1 MIVGLGQTG
10 LSVARYL
17 AAQGELFAVA
27 DDNASVEAR
36 TELRAL
42 SPLSKVIPISKIN
55 PELTKRL
62 WVSPG
67 VPLTRPGIQDCVSKG
82 VEVTGDIALFSDLAQ
97 APIAAVT
104 GSNGKSTVTAML
116 GVLAAAQLSC
126 VAVAGNIGIPCL
138 DVLADD
144 VDYYVLELSSYQL
157 DLVEELPLEVAGLLN
172 LSPDHLDRYA
182 TEEAYFK
189 AKLRIFEHART
200 AVIHKQ
206 LLDQTD
212 LDQCSQVLVFADDV
226 PTDHNHY
233 GIGCDRQ
240 SSWLMKGSDVLMD
253 CSQLQVLGRHNQL
266 NALAALAMGEAMGLD
281 PVGMVATLKEFKG
294 LAHRC
299 ELIAEK
305 DGVRWI
311 NDSKATNVAATL
323 SAIDSLPADGQLI
336 LILGGESKG
345 ADFSLLQPALAGKVK
360 SVLLLGEAKHVL
372 ASSLTDQINC
382 EKHSDYDAVVTRAAE
397 LASAGDTVLLS
408 PACSS
413 LDMFSSYIARGE
425 YFRSRVNEV
434 LA

>member
-1 MIVGLGQTG
+1 VIVGLGQTG

-27 DDNASVEAR
+27 DDNASAEAR
-36 TELRAL
+36 AELRAV
-42 SPLSKVIPISKIN
+42 SPSSKVIPISEIT

-67 VPLTRPGIQDCVSKG
+67 VPLTRPGIQDCVSQG
-82 VEVTGDIALFSDLAQ
+82 VEVTGDVALFSGLAK

-116 GVLAAAQLSC
+116 GVLAAAQLPC

-157 DLVEELPLEVAGLLN
+157 DLVEALPLKVAGLLN
-172 LSPDHLDRYA
+172 LSPDHLDRYS

-189 AKLRIFEHART
+189 AKLRIFEHAQT

-206 LLDQTD
+206 LLDQAN
-212 LDQCSQVLVFADDV
+212 LRRCSQVLVFADDV
-226 PTDHNHY
+226 PSDYHHY
-233 GIGCDRQ
+233 GIARDSQG
-240 SSWLMKGSDVLMD
+240 SWLMKGSDVLMD
-253 CSQLQVLGRHNQL
+253 CSQLQLLGRHNQL

-281 PVGMVATLKEFKG
+281 PAGMVATLKEFKG

-299 ELIAEK
+299 ELIREK
-305 DGVRWI
+305 DGVQWV

-336 LILGGESKG
+336 LILGGEAKG

-360 SVLLLGEAKHVL
+360 RVLLLGEAKHLL

-382 EKHSDYDAVVTRAAE
+382 EKHTDYDAVVTRAAE

-413 LDMFSSYIARGE
+413 HDMFSSYIARGE